1 MCLLLKEA
9 KTHIDELTKHNKMI
23 KIMLTYGLNV
33 EKEKKH
39 MTKLT
44 NNNKNLI
51 ETMTELANTPNMN
64 LGIDEIEFPDGTR
77 EKFYYNGE
85 ADRQAAIA
93 FAQICFNATND
104 TAKAKQ
110 MMANCFALMTKGIMP
125 TEETVLGDGGTYYI
139 DHNRKL
145 LCDKY
150 GNIIVEL
157 EDDEKEIFNDI
168 RRKDIRLAISRLLT
182 ERAEVKIWVD
192 EEGAYIPYDEDEE
205 W

>member
-1 MCLLLKEA
+1 MIYNADQRLKCGES
-9 KTHIDELTKHNKMI
+9 
-23 KIMLTYGLNV
+23 
-33 EKEKKH
+33 EKQ

-51 ETMTELANTPNMN
+51 ETMNELANTPNMK
-64 LGIDEIEFPDGTR
+64 LGVDEIEFPDGTK

-85 ADRQAAIA
+85 TDRQAAIA

-110 MMANCFALMTKGIMP
+110 MMRNCFALMTKGIMP
-125 TEETVLGDGGTYYI
+125 TEEVVLCDGYAYYI

-157 EDDEKEIFNDI
+157 ADDEKEIFNDI
-168 RRKDIRLAISRLLT
+168 RRKDIKLAITRLLT
-182 ERAEVKIWVD
+182 ERAEAQI
-192 EEGAYIPYDEDEE
+192 GAYADDDDVSYDEDDE
-205 W
+205 WEPFM

>member
-1 MCLLLKEA
+1 
-9 KTHIDELTKHNKMI
+9 
-23 KIMLTYGLNV
+23 
-33 EKEKKH
+33 

-51 ETMTELANTPNMN
+51 DTMNELANTPNMN
-64 LGIDEIEFPDGTR
+64 LGVDEIEFPDGTR

-85 ADRQAAIA
+85 ADRRAAIA

-110 MMANCFALMTKGIMP
+110 RMANCFALMTKGIMP
-125 TEETVLGDGGTYYI
+125 TEEVVLGDGCTYYI

-168 RRKDIRLAISRLLT
+168 RRNDIRLAISRLLT
-182 ERAEVKIWVD
+182 DRAEVKIWVD
-192 EEGAYIPYDEDEE
+192 EEGAYVPYDEDEE

>member
-1 MCLLLKEA
+1 
-9 KTHIDELTKHNKMI
+9 
-23 KIMLTYGLNV
+23 
-33 EKEKKH
+33 

-51 ETMTELANTPNMN
+51 ETMAELANTPNMN
-64 LGIDEIEFPDGTR
+64 LGIDEIEFPDGTK

-85 ADRQAAIA
+85 ADKQAAIA

-110 MMANCFALMTKGIMP
+110 MMANCFALMTKGITP

-145 LCDKY
+145 LCNKY

-168 RRKDIRLAISRLLT
+168 SRKEIKLAISRLLT
-182 ERAEVKIWVD
+182 ERAEVKIWTD
-192 EEGAYIPYDEDEE
+192 SEGAYIPYEDDDDEYI
-205 W
+205 

>member
-1 MCLLLKEA
+1 MIYNADQRLKC
-9 KTHIDELTKHNKMI
+9 
-23 KIMLTYGLNV
+23 G
-33 EKEKKH
+33 EKEKL
-39 MTKLT
+39 MTKIT

-51 ETMTELANTPNMN
+51 ETMNELANTPNMN
-64 LGIDEIEFPDGTR
+64 LGIDEIEFPDGTK

-125 TEETVLGDGGTYYI
+125 TEEVLIDGITYYI

-168 RRKDIRLAISRLLT
+168 RRKDIRLAISRLLE
-182 ERAEVKIWVD
+182 ERATVKIWVD
-192 EEGAYIPYDEDEE
+192 AEGAYIPYEDEDEE
-205 W
+205 EW

>member
-1 MCLLLKEA
+1 MIYNADQRLKC
-9 KTHIDELTKHNKMI
+9 
-23 KIMLTYGLNV
+23 G
-33 EKEKKH
+33 EKDKH

-51 ETMTELANTPNMN
+51 ETMAELANTPNMN
-64 LGIDEIEFPDGTR
+64 LGIDEIEFPDGTK

-93 FAQICFNATND
+93 FAQICYNATND
-104 TAKAKQ
+104 TAKAKR
-110 MMANCFALMTKGIMP
+110 MMQTCFTLMTKGITP

-150 GNIIVEL
+150 GEIIVEL
-157 EDDEKEIFNDI
+157 EDDEKEAFNDI
-168 RRKDIRLAISRLLT
+168 RRQDIRLAISRLLT
-182 ERAEVKIWVD
+182 ERAEVKIWTD
-192 EEGAYIPYDEDEE
+192 SEGAYIPCDEDDE

>member
-1 MCLLLKEA
+1 
-9 KTHIDELTKHNKMI
+9 
-23 KIMLTYGLNV
+23 
-33 EKEKKH
+33 

-51 ETMTELANTPNMN
+51 DTMAELANTPNMN
-64 LGIDEIEFPDGTR
+64 LGVDEIEFPDGTR

-104 TAKAKQ
+104 TAKAQ
-110 MMANCFALMTKGIMP
+110 EMMANCFALIIKGITP
-125 TEETVLGDGGTYYI
+125 TEEVLIDGIIYYI

-145 LCDKY
+145 LCDKN
-150 GNIIVEL
+150 GEIIVEL
-157 EDDEKEIFNDI
+157 DDDEKEIFNDI
-168 RRKDIRLAISRLLT
+168 RRKDIRLAISRLLE
-182 ERAEVKIWVD
+182 ERATVKIWVD
-192 EEGAYIPYDEDEE
+192 AEGAYIPCKDEDEE